1 MKKLIISTI
10 ICFCSFAHAGLLF
23 PYSRLATKDL
33 DQMNK
38 LIQEK
43 IKESK
48 QSRGD
53 RTIPLKEAL
62 QAIYSRPNE
71 DFMIEKIIAP
81 VKNELDELD
90 GWEKSIKALVKEATG
105 ALKNPKA
112 FKVTAQV
119 TYAIFLENLIAEFKP
134 KLNEEFEKGIVTQIR
149 DAKIEITKEAINE
162 RRLKMM
168 KELRSPSE
176 IADLALVSVPA
187 PVPAPE
193 STK

>member
-10 ICFCSFAHAGLLF
+10 ICFCSFANAGLLF

-90 GWEKSIKALVKEATG
+90 GWEKSIKALVKESIG

-134 KLNEEFEKGIVTQIR
+134 KMNEEFEKGIITQIR
-149 DAKIEITKEAINE
+149 DAKIEITKEALNE

-176 IADLALVSVPA
+176 IAALALAAASTPA
-187 PVPAPE
+187 PTPE
-193 STK
+193 PTK

>member
-1 MKKLIISTI
+1 MKKLIIITI
-10 ICFCSFAHAGLLF
+10 LTICSITQAGLLF
-23 PYSRLATKDL
+23 PYNRLATKDL

-38 LIQEK
+38 LIKEK
-43 IKESK
+43 VKESK

-53 RTIPLKEAL
+53 KSIPLKEAL
-62 QAIYSRPNE
+62 QAVYSRPNE
-71 DFMIEKIIAP
+71 DFMIEKVVSS

-90 GWEKSIKALVKEATG
+90 SWEKTVRALTKEAIG

-119 TYAIFLENLIAEFKP
+119 TYAIFLENIVAEFKP
-134 KLNEEFEKGIVTQIR
+134 KLNEDFEKEILTQIR
-149 DAKIEITKEAINE
+149 DAQIQITKEALNE

-176 IADLALVSVPA
+176 LATTALQPPQQA
-187 PVPAPE
+187 
-193 STK
+193 K